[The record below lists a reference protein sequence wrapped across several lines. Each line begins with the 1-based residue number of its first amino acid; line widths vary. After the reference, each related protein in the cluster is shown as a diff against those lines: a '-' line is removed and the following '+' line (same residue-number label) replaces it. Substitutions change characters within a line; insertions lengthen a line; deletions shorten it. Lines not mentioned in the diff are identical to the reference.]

1 MRGEADLTLRL
12 GVLVGQSPNP
22 ADPAAFRELARAIE
36 AEGFDSIWAPQM
48 IGRGMMALDP
58 LAAMTA
64 AATATDRVEVGTA
77 ILQLPLYHPVD
88 LLHRVLSLRQLAGDR
103 LTLGVG
109 PGSTTADFEAFG
121 RDHAT
126 RFKVFGATLATLRKG
141 LASGKVGEVDLTPPP
156 AILGGQRLI
165 YGTWGKGVERAARE
179 FDGWVAS
186 AFHRT
191 DDEVIDALPRYRAA
205 GGERAIVSSIVFP
218 PGADLGELGGRLE
231 RFAEAGFDDAV
242 VVVVA
247 GPPALAAVRAALPE
261 ASGDPDSDS

>member
-1 MRGEADLTLRL
+1 MRL
-12 GVLVGQSPNP
+12 GALVGQSPNP
-22 ADPAAFRELARAIE
+22 GDPGSFRDFARAIE
-36 AEGFDSIWAPQM
+36 SEGFESIWAPQM

-58 LAAMTA
+58 LVAMTA
-64 AATATDRVEVGTA
+64 AATATERIEVGTA

-109 PGSTTADFEAFG
+109 PGSTAADFEAFG

-126 RFKVFGATLATLRKG
+126 RFKVFGGALATLRDG
-141 LASGKVGEVDLTPPP
+141 LASGKVGEVDLTPPA
-156 AILGGQRLI
+156 AILGRQRI
-165 YGTWGKGVERAARE
+165 VYGTWGKGVERAARE

-191 DDEVIDALPRYRAA
+191 DAEVVDALPRYRAA

-218 PGADLGELGGRLE
+218 PGGDPGQLQGRLE
-231 RFAEAGFDDAV
+231 RFAAAGFDDAV
-242 VVVVA
+242 VVA
-247 GPPALAAVRAALPE
+247 MGGPAALAGVRGMLPRT
-261 ASGDPDSDS
+261 GGTPDPIFLRRTRHE

>member
-1 MRGEADLTLRL
+1 MRL

-22 ADPAAFRELARAIE
+22 ADPASFRDFARAIE
-36 AEGFDSIWAPQM
+36 GEGFDSIWAPQM

-77 ILQLPLYHPVD
+77 ILQLPLYQPVD
-88 LLHRVLSLRQLAGDR
+88 LLHRVLSLRILAGKR

-109 PGSTTADFEAFG
+109 PGSTAADFEAFG

-126 RFKVFGATLATLRKG
+126 RFKTFTATLATLRDG

-156 AILGGQRLI
+156 AVVGRQRMI

-191 DDEVIDALPRYRAA
+191 DDEVVGALPRYRAA
-205 GGERAIVSSIVFP
+205 GGERAIASSIVFP
-218 PGADLGELGGRLE
+218 PGGDSGELKARLQ

-242 VVVVA
+242 VAVVA
-247 GPPALAAVRAALPE
+247 GPPALAVVRGLLP
-261 ASGDPDSDS
+261 

>member
-1 MRGEADLTLRL
+1 MRL
-12 GVLVGQSPNP
+12 GVLVAQSPNP
-22 ADPAAFRELARAIE
+22 EDPASFRDFTRAIE

-64 AATATDRVEVGTA
+64 AATATDEIEVGTA
-77 ILQLPLYHPVD
+77 ILQLPLYQPVD
-88 LLHRVLSLRQLAGDR
+88 VLHRVLSLRQLAGDR

-109 PGSTTADFEAFG
+109 PGSTAADFEAFG

-126 RFKVFGATLATLRKG
+126 RFAAFTAALATLREG

-156 AILGGQRLI
+156 TILGRPRLI
-165 YGTWGKGVERAARE
+165 YGTWGKGVERAARH

-191 DDEVIDALPRYRAA
+191 DDEVIAALPRYRAA
-205 GGERAIVSSIVFP
+205 GGGRAIVSSIVFP
-218 PGADLGELGGRLE
+218 PGADPGKLRGRLD

-242 VVVVA
+242 VAVA
-247 GPPALAAVRAALPE
+247 GGPPALPVVRGLLPRTTSLPE
-261 ASGDPDSDS
+261 EKPT